1 VVWVHQI
8 LQKNKS
14 ETFIKIKIFI
24 NMGRKLKKEE
34 DRKIKFGIS
43 LDPDIFNLMVK
54 EKIKKSTLIE
64 KLLKEYYDKKNL

>member
-1 VVWVHQI
+1 
-8 LQKNKS
+8 
-14 ETFIKIKIFI
+14 
-24 NMGRKLKKEE
+24 MGRKLKKEE

-43 LDPDIFNLMVK
+43 LNPDIFNLMVK

>member
-1 VVWVHQI
+1 VVVGSQI